1 MSGTTRAITLTL
13 SVRDADKVRQE
24 LERIGPAGEAAIR
37 RLDAAARAAAGSGG
51 SMPALATATQQAGS
65 QLGNLRNVAGQAG
78 YQIQDFVVQVQSGT
92 SALTAL
98 SQQGSQFLGIFGPAG
113 AAAGAILTIGL
124 LVTQILRG
132 GDATKQWTDALK
144 AQQDAFRNATD
155 AAERWRTGL
164 GAEAERVVQLRDYY
178 QQLSSERQQ
187 FELRAANRDQQTLAQ
202 RETALR
208 SEIERTLG
216 GLTGSFQTSLTA
228 ARDAANA
235 YPRGSAE
242 RTALEEF
249 IANDRDLA
257 RMREAIAALERFRST
272 GSLTTEDL
280 ANLTVTLRALAEG
293 NDNVS
298 QRLRA
303 ATGSMEQQAGPVR
316 ELEEAQRQLNERL
329 TALGA
334 GAGTLDQRLEAL
346 RQRLILLRQTT
357 LNNPTAGLDAEI
369 ARTAERAGALAR
381 GGLPLYEGVQSLQQ
395 QQDNARRYAEQ
406 AEREFRATLRSTGMG
421 EDQIGS
427 EVDRTAADRTFRAM
441 QRAQQEADLAAAVER
456 ERERQREA
464 ERNAR
469 SGARSAAAEQRR
481 KDAQNTRDYN
491 AILTERESLLRA
503 IETPQEKFNRQIEQL
518 NRLEQQLADRARGN
532 PDAADTVITSEQR
545 QRITEGF
552 QREMDEANRRARG
565 VDDVG
570 RQLGLTFTSAFEDAI
585 VKGKD
590 FRDVLKGIE
599 QDIARLIIRKAI
611 TEPAANAIQGINWS
625 GLATSIVSGLFGGSS
640 TPTGYTYGAGG
651 YYGAGPF
658 TASAN
663 GNAFSGGNVIPFA
676 RGGVVTRPTMF
687 PMANGAGLMGEA
699 GPEAVM
705 PLQRDNRGRLGV
717 VAQGGGGNS
726 ISQTIN
732 IDARGADAGVDQK
745 IRAAIAI
752 AVRQANAQLLA
763 DINRGGSTAKQVGRR
778 A

>member
-24 LERIGPAGEAAIR
+24 LEKIGPAGEAAIR
-37 RLDAAARAAAGSGG
+37 RLDAAARTAAGSGG
-51 SMPALATATQQAGS
+51 AVTALATTTQQAGS
-65 QLGNLRNVAGQAG
+65 RMGELRNVVGQAG
-78 YQIQDFVVQVQSGT
+78 FQLQDFAVQVQGGT

-98 SQQGSQFLGIFGPAG
+98 SQQGSQFLGVFGPAG

-144 AQQDAFRNATD
+144 AQQDAFRNAND

-257 RMREAIAALERFRST
+257 RMREAIAALETFRST

-280 ANLTVTLRALAEG
+280 AKLTVTLRALAEG

-303 ATGSMEQQAGPVR
+303 ATGSMEQQVGPVR

-469 SGARSAAAEQRR
+469 SGARGAAADDRR
-481 KDAQNTRDYN
+481 LEAAATRELNDALQNRD
-491 AILTERESLLRA
+491 SLLRS
-503 IETPQEKFNRQIEQL
+503 IENPQERFNRRLQELDTIQERLSASGKQL
-518 NRLEQQLADRARGN
+518 NEEQY
-532 PDAADTVITSEQR
+532 QR
-545 QRITEGF
+545 VRDGL
-552 QREMDEANRRARG
+552 QRELDDAERRARG

-590 FRDVLKGIE
+590 FREVLKGIE
-599 QDIARLIIRKAI
+599 QDIARLIIRKTI
-611 TEPAANAIQGINWS
+611 TEPAGDALKNVIGGVNW
-625 GLATSIVSGLFGGSS
+625 GNLASSAVSWLFGGGGGVPTSS
-640 TPTGYTYGAGG
+640 PGVPAS
-651 YYGAGPF
+651 ASGPLY
-658 TASAN
+658 SAN
-663 GNAFSGGNVIPFA
+663 GNAFFGGNVIPFA

-687 PMANGAGLMGEA
+687 PMADGAGLMGEA

-726 ISQTIN
+726 INQTIN

-745 IRAAIAI
+745 IRAAVAV
-752 AVRQANAQLLA
+752 AVRQSNAELMA
-763 DINRGGSTAKQVGRR
+763 AINRGGSVAKAVGRR
-778 A
+778 

>member
-37 RLDAAARAAAGSGG
+37 RLDAAARTAAGSGG
-51 SMPALATATQQAGS
+51 AVPALATTTQQAGNRV
-65 QLGNLRNVAGQAG
+65 GELRNVVGQAG
-78 YQIQDFVVQVQSGT
+78 FQLQDFAVQVQGGT

-98 SQQGSQFLGIFGPAG
+98 SQQGSQFLGVFGPAG
-113 AAAGAILTIGL
+113 AAAGAALTVGILAAQL
-124 LVTQILRG
+124 LGMGETAEQANKRIEEG
-132 GDATKQWTDALK
+132 FK
-144 AQQDAFRNATD
+144 ANQRAGEELTRVIRELSGELLT
-155 AAERWRTGL
+155 AAER
-164 GAEAERVVQLRDYY
+164 
-178 QQLSSERQQ
+178 
-187 FELRAANRDQQTLAQ
+187 AARLANAQ
-202 RETALR
+202 REVLVTEGEQQIFRL
-208 SEIERTLG
+208 SNE
-216 GLTGSFQTSLTA
+216 QTA
-228 ARDAANA
+228 A
-235 YPRGSAE
+235 
-242 RTALEEF
+242 
-249 IANDRDLA
+249 
-257 RMREAIAALERFRST
+257 
-272 GSLTTEDL
+272 
-280 ANLTVTLRALAEG
+280 V
-293 NDNVS
+293 
-298 QRLRA
+298 
-303 ATGSMEQQAGPVR
+303 QQYTQ
-316 ELEEAQRQLNERL
+316 AQQE
-329 TALGA
+329 
-334 GAGTLDQRLEAL
+334 
-346 RQRLILLRQTT
+346 LLRV
-357 LNNPTAGLDAEI
+357 
-369 ARTAERAGALAR
+369 ERARAR
-381 GGLPLYEGVQSLQQ
+381 L
-395 QQDNARRYAEQ
+395 
-406 AEREFRATLRSTGMG
+406 
-421 EDQIGS
+421 
-427 EVDRTAADRTFRAM
+427 
-441 QRAQQEADLAAAVER
+441 EADLAAASPRNRAGIEADLREVNATRFSAQSRFDAARSEMER
-456 ERERQREA
+456 TTGRISELRALTDRVREIRTGPEEFGPPAPDDRA
-464 ERNAR
+464 ERAAER
-469 SGARSAAAEQRR
+469 RAAAEQRR
-481 KDAQNTRDYN
+481 EDAQNAREFN
-491 AILTERESLLRA
+491 AILSERDSLLRA
-503 IETPQEKFNRQIEQL
+503 IETPQEKFNRRLEELGRLQEQL
-518 NRLEQQLADRARGN
+518 TARGESLN
-532 PDAADTVITSEQR
+532 EEQLG
-545 QRITEGF
+545 RIRDGL
-552 QREMDEANRRARG
+552 QRELDEANRRAQG

-676 RGGVVTRPTMF
+676 RGGIVTRPTMF

>member
-24 LERIGPAGEAAIR
+24 LEKIGPAGEAAIR

-65 QLGNLRNVAGQAG
+65 RMGELRNVAGQAG
-78 YQIQDFVVQVQSGT
+78 FQIQDFVVQVQGGT

-98 SQQGSQFLGIFGPAG
+98 SQQGSQFLGVFGPTG
-113 AAAGAILTIGL
+113 AAAGAALTIGL

-132 GDATKQWTDALK
+132 GDATKVWTDALK
-144 AQQDAFRNATD
+144 AQQEAFKNAGE
-155 AAERWRTGL
+155 AAERWRAGL
-164 GAEAERVVQLRDYY
+164 GAEAERVQQLRDYY
-178 QQLSSERQQ
+178 GSLSAERQQ

-216 GLTGSFQTSLTA
+216 GLSGSFQTSLTS

-242 RTALEEF
+242 RTAMEDFL
-249 IANDRDLA
+249 ANDRDLA
-257 RMREAIAALERFRST
+257 RMRELIGAIETFRSSSNLTTDELAAL
-272 GSLTTEDL
+272 TTRI
-280 ANLTVTLRALAEG
+280 RALSDG
-293 NDNVS
+293 NDTLS
-298 QRLRA
+298 QRLRG
-303 ATGSMEQQAGPVR
+303 ATGAMEQQAGPVR

-329 TALGA
+329 AALGA
-334 GAGTLDQRLEAL
+334 SAGGAADRLDQLRRRMLE
-346 RQRLILLRQTT
+346 LRQTT
-357 LNNPTAGLDAEI
+357 LANPTAGMDAEI
-369 ARTAERAGALAR
+369 ARIAERAGALAR

-395 QQDNARRYAEQ
+395 QQEAARRYQEQ
-406 AEREFRATLRSTGMG
+406 AERDFRRTLQSTGLG
-421 EDQIGS
+421 DDQINS
-427 EVDRTAADRTFRAM
+427 EVERTAADRAFRAM

-469 SGARSAAAEQRR
+469 SGASEARREQRQE
-481 KDAQNTRDYN
+481 DARNAREYN
-491 AILTERESLLRA
+491 AVLSERDQLLRA
-503 IETPQEKFNRQIEQL
+503 IETPQEKFNRRIEELGRLQEQL
-518 NRLEQQLADRARGN
+518 TARGETLS
-532 PDAADTVITSEQR
+532 PEQLS
-545 QRITEGF
+545 RIRAGF
-552 QREMDEANRRARG
+552 QRELDETERRARG
-565 VDDVG
+565 VDDIG

-585 VKGKD
+585 LKGKS

-599 QDIARLIIRKAI
+599 QDIARLIIRKTI
-611 TEPAANAIQGINWS
+611 TEPAASAIQGVNWS
-625 GLATSIVSGLFGGSS
+625 GLATSLVSSIFGGGTT

-663 GNAFSGGNVIPFA
+663 GNAFFGGNVIPFA

-699 GPEAVM
+699 GPEGVL
-705 PLQRDNRGRLGV
+705 PLKRNSRGQLGV
-717 VAQGGGGNS
+717 LAEGGGGNS
-726 ISQTIN
+726 ITQNIN

-745 IRAAIAI
+745 IRAAVAV
-752 AVRQANAQLLA
+752 AVRQSNAELMA
-763 DINRGGSTAKQVGRR
+763 AINRGGSVAKAVGRR
-778 A
+778 